1 MELKVGDKVKDIYL
15 NMELKIGDK
24 VKIIFIEDH
33 IFEIIGFKLS
43 FINLEDSTML
53 YKLKINYPIVV
64 DGLDFDNQTIWMN
77 ESNLIFIS
85 NKEIRKLKLQ
95 KLVL

>member
-1 MELKVGDKVKDIYL
+1 
-15 NMELKIGDK
+15 MELKIGDK

-43 FINLEDSTML
+43 FINREDPTML